1 VISFNVR
8 KLDTGGQGV
17 TLNYDKNNNRKK
29 NNNPA
34 EDTKN
39 TTTTESR
46 YDLSEYIYYINVYL
60 SSSIIT
66 TTTTNY
72 NFDQDNHVENDEA
85 TQIPSPSPTSGE
97 LRQLQLENNQLYH
110 DVAQRSEEIHAI
122 SSQVVEIAQL
132 QNELFDNIFAQKELI
147 QEVDT
152 AAVASN
158 DDLAAAIIHIRDAI
172 RNTAQMRRWV
182 IFFLLVMI
190 FSLLFLDWYNV

>member
-1 VISFNVR
+1 SNNV
-8 KLDTGGQGV
+8 T
-17 TLNYDKNNNRKK
+17 
-29 NNNPA
+29 A
-34 EDTKN
+34 
-39 TTTTESR
+39 
-46 YDLSEYIYYINVYL
+46 
-60 SSSIIT
+60 T

-72 NFDQDNHVENDEA
+72 FDQDNHIEHDEEN
-85 TQIPSPSPTSGE
+85 QIPSTPPTGSE
-97 LRQLQLENNQLYH
+97 IRQLQLENDQLYH

-122 SSQVVEIAQL
+122 STQVVEIAQL
-132 QNELFDNIFAQKELI
+132 QNELFDNILMQKDLI